1 MFEIALFIVVGIF
14 AGILAGLLGVGGG
27 SIIVP
32 TLFFVFSW
40 LNFPDATNIQ
50 MAIAT
55 SLACIVITSIS
66 STISHNKKDGVR
78 WDVFIVLS
86 IGIPIGAFIGVN
98 FIYLVSDLLLK
109 LIIAVFIIYVGI
121 SSFSNKKSEFI
132 QIKSSAPKNIVV
144 GSIIGLLSIP
154 LGIGGGSFC
163 VPYLRMLGFDIRRAI
178 GTSLSLIHI

>member
-66 STISHNKKDGVR
+66 STISHNIKNGVQ

-86 IGIPIGAFIGVN
+86 C
-98 FIYLVSDLLLK
+98 LL
-109 LIIAVFIIYVGI
+109 Y
-121 SSFSNKKSEFI
+121 
-132 QIKSSAPKNIVV
+132 
-144 GSIIGLLSIP
+144 
-154 LGIGGGSFC
+154 
-163 VPYLRMLGFDIRRAI
+163 
-178 GTSLSLIHI
+178 TSPSPRDTA